1 MSKKGKIAIFGVFI
15 IIISVVFW
23 VYRHP
28 QIRYEEKGKLKSN
41 NLVVMSGIFNC
52 VPKDIQVGLLEW
64 QDTLTEKYY
73 EYYECYSDFE
83 VYYDTQIGD
92 SKTVIMFEGEGILK
106 ETGEK
111 RKISDTVKLDFE
123 VYEVE

>member
-15 IIISVVFW
+15 FIIGVVFW

-92 SKTVIMFEGEGILK
+92 SKTVIMFEVSGFL
-106 ETGEK
+106 
-111 RKISDTVKLDFE
+111 IS
-123 VYEVE
+123 